1 MATAPPEDQRRLLE
15 VQALDTRAQQL
26 AHQRKNLPALAKLIE
41 LDGRIADLRASL
53 VESRTRVADLKRE
66 LTKAENDVEQVRNR
80 ATRDQQRLEAGG
92 VGARDAV
99 ALTDELSALATRQAA
114 LEEIE
119 LDVMERLE
127 AHEDALAKVEA
138 ANEQLVAE
146 KTTLEAERDA
156 GWAEIDAQVET
167 LAGDR
172 AKAADGLDTALVTL
186 YEKIRVQLG
195 GTGAAVLNGN
205 RCEGCR
211 MDLPPTDVAAI
222 KAAAADAVV
231 RCEEC
236 GRILVR
242 VPSGATTGAAA
253 G

>member
-26 AHQRKNLPALAKLIE
+26 AHQRKNLPALATLTE

-66 LTKAENDVEQVRNR
+66 LLKAESDVEQVRNR
-80 ATRDQQRLEAGG
+80 ATRDQLRLDSGG
-92 VGARDAV
+92 VSAKDAV
-99 ALTDELSALATRQAA
+99 ALTDELGSLATRQAA

-138 ANEQLVAE
+138 ANDELVAE
-146 KTTLEAERDA
+146 KTKVEAERDA
-156 GWAEIDAQVET
+156 GWAELDAQLQVV
-167 LAGDR
+167 AGER
-172 AKAADGLDTALVTL
+172 STKAEGLDTALVTL
-186 YEKIRVQLG
+186 YEKIRTQLG

-222 KAAAADAVV
+222 KAAAPDAVV

-242 VPSGATTGAAA
+242 VATGATTGAAA

>member
-26 AHQRKNLPALAKLIE
+26 AHQRKNLPALTKLID
-41 LDGRIADLRASL
+41 LDGQIADLRTSL

-80 ATRDQQRLEAGG
+80 AARDQQRLDSGG
-92 VGARDAV
+92 VSAKDAV
-99 ALTDELSALATRQAA
+99 ALTDELGSLATRQAT

-119 LDVMERLE
+119 LDIMERLE

-138 ANEQLVAE
+138 ANDELLAE
-146 KTTLEAERDA
+146 KTTVEAERDA
-156 GWAEIDAQVET
+156 AWAELDAQLRVVAGERATRVE
-167 LAGDR
+167 
-172 AKAADGLDTALVTL
+172 GLDATLVKL
-186 YEKIRVQLG
+186 YEKIRTQLG

-211 MDLPPTDVAAI
+211 MDLPPADVAAI
-222 KAAAADAVV
+222 RAAAPDAVV

-242 VPSGATTGAAA
+242 VASGATTGAAA

>member
-1 MATAPPEDQRRLLE
+1 VATAPPEDQRRLLD
-15 VQALDTRAQQL
+15 VQALDTRVQQL
-26 AHQRKNLPALAKLIE
+26 AHQRKNLPALTRLTE

-66 LTKAENDVEQVRNR
+66 LTKAESDVEQVRNR
-80 ATRDQQRLEAGG
+80 ADRDRQRLDSGG
-92 VGARDAV
+92 VSAKDAV
-99 ALTDELSALATRQAA
+99 ALTDELRSLAARQTA
-114 LEEIE
+114 LEEVE

-127 AHEDALAKVEA
+127 AHEDTLAKVEA
-138 ANEQLVAE
+138 ANDELVAE
-146 KTTLEAERDA
+146 KAKVEAERDA
-156 GWAEIDAQVET
+156 GWAEIDAQVQAI
-167 LAGDR
+167 AGER
-172 AKAADGLDTALVTL
+172 AKAVDGLDTALVKL

-211 MDLPPTDVAAI
+211 MDLPPADLATIRSAAP
-222 KAAAADAVV
+222 DAVV

-242 VPSGATTGAAA
+242 VAGAKTGAAA

>member
-1 MATAPPEDQRRLLE
+1 VATAPPEDQRRLLD
-15 VQALDTRAQQL
+15 VQALDTRVQQL
-26 AHQRKNLPALAKLIE
+26 AHQRKNLPALTRLTE

-66 LTKAENDVEQVRNR
+66 LTKAESDVEQVRNR
-80 ATRDQQRLEAGG
+80 ADRDRQRLDSGG
-92 VGARDAV
+92 VSAKDAV
-99 ALTDELSALATRQAA
+99 ALTDELRSLAARQTA
-114 LEEIE
+114 LEEVE

-127 AHEDALAKVEA
+127 AHEDTLAKVEA
-138 ANEQLVAE
+138 ANDELVAE
-146 KTTLEAERDA
+146 KAKVEAERDA
-156 GWAEIDAQVET
+156 GWAEIDAQVQAI
-167 LAGDR
+167 AGER
-172 AKAADGLDTALVTL
+172 AKAVDGLDTALVKL
-186 YEKIRVQLG
+186 YEKIRTQLG

-211 MDLPPTDVAAI
+211 MDLPPADLATIRSAAP
-222 KAAAADAVV
+222 DAVV

-242 VPSGATTGAAA
+242 VAGAKTGAAA

>member
-1 MATAPPEDQRRLLE
+1 MATAPPEDQRRLLD

-26 AHQRKNLPALAKLIE
+26 AHKRRNLPALAKLTE

-66 LTKAENDVEQVRNR
+66 LTKAESDVEQVRNR
-80 ATRDQQRLEAGG
+80 ATRDQERLDSGNVSAK
-92 VGARDAV
+92 DAV
-99 ALTDELSALATRQAA
+99 ALTDELGSLATRQSA
-114 LEEIE
+114 LEEVE

-138 ANEQLVAE
+138 ANDELVAE
-146 KTTLEAERDA
+146 KSEVEAERDA
-156 GWAEIDAQVET
+156 GWAEIDAQVEAI
-167 LAGDR
+167 AGER
-172 AKAADGLDTALVTL
+172 AKAADGLDTALVKL
-186 YEKIRVQLG
+186 YEKIRTQLG

-211 MDLPPTDVAAI
+211 IDLPPGDVAAI
-222 KAAAADAVV
+222 KGAAPDAVV

-242 VPSGATTGAAA
+242 VAGATTGATA

>member
-1 MATAPPEDQRRLLE
+1 VATAPPEDQRRLLE

-26 AHQRKNLPALAKLIE
+26 AHQRKTLPALATLAE
-41 LDGRIADLRASL
+41 LDGRISDLRASL

-66 LTKAENDVEQVRNR
+66 LTKAETDVEQVRNR
-80 ATRDQQRLEAGG
+80 AERDQQRLDAGG
-92 VGARDAV
+92 VSAKDAV
-99 ALTDELSALATRQAA
+99 ALTDELGSLATRQAA

-138 ANEQLVAE
+138 ANDELVGERA
-146 KTTLEAERDA
+146 KVEAERDA
-156 GWAEIDAQVET
+156 GWAAIDAQVQEM
-167 LAGDR
+167 AGER
-172 AKAADGLDTALVTL
+172 AKAADGLDTALIKL
-186 YEKIRVQLG
+186 YEKIRTQLG

-211 MDLPPTDVAAI
+211 MDLPPGDLATIRNAAP
-222 KAAAADAVV
+222 DAVV

-242 VPSGATTGAAA
+242 VTSASTGAAA

>member
-1 MATAPPEDQRRLLE
+1 VATAPPEDQRRLLE

-26 AHQRKNLPALAKLIE
+26 AHQRKSLPALAKLTE
-41 LDGRIADLRASL
+41 LDGRIADLRTSL
-53 VESRTRVADLKRE
+53 IESRTRVADLKRE

-80 ATRDQQRLEAGG
+80 ADRDRQRLDSGG
-92 VGARDAV
+92 VSAKDAV
-99 ALTDELSALATRQAA
+99 ALTDELRSLAARQAA

-127 AHEDALAKVEA
+127 AHEDTLAKVET
-138 ANEQLVAE
+138 ANDELVAE
-146 KTTLEAERDA
+146 KTKVEAERDA
-156 GWAEIDAQVET
+156 GWADIDAQVQVVAGERET
-167 LAGDR
+167 R
-172 AKAADGLDTALVTL
+172 AEGLDKALVTL
-186 YEKIRVQLG
+186 YEKIRTQLG

-211 MDLPPTDVAAI
+211 MDLPPADVAAI
-222 KAAAADAVV
+222 KAAAPDAVV

-242 VPSGATTGAAA
+242 VVFGATTGAAA

>member
-26 AHQRKNLPALAKLIE
+26 AHRRKNLPELTTLSE

-66 LTKAENDVEQVRNR
+66 LTKAETDVEQVRGR
-80 ATRDQQRLEAGG
+80 ATRNQERLDAGA
-92 VGARDAV
+92 VSAKDAV
-99 ALTDELSALATRQAA
+99 ALTDELSSLGARQSA
-114 LEEIE
+114 LEEVE

-127 AHEDALAKVEA
+127 AHQEALGTVEA
-138 ANEQLVAE
+138 ANDELAAE
-146 KTTLEAERDA
+146 KSKVEAERDA
-156 GWAEIDAQVET
+156 GWAEIDGEVAAIAT
-167 LAGDR
+167 DR
-172 AKAADGLDTALVTL
+172 TAKAEGLDAALVTL
-186 YEKIRVQLG
+186 YEKIRAQRG
-195 GTGAAVLNGN
+195 GMGAAVLNGN
-205 RCEGCR
+205 RCDGCR
-211 MDLPPTDVAAI
+211 IDLPPGDVAAI
-222 KAAAADAVV
+222 KAAAPDAVV

-242 VPSGATTGAAA
+242 VASTTGAAA

>member
-26 AHQRKNLPALAKLIE
+26 EHQRKSLPALTQLTE

-66 LTKAENDVEQVRNR
+66 LTKAEGDVEQVRNR
-80 ATRDQQRLEAGG
+80 AARDQQRLDTGSVSAK
-92 VGARDAV
+92 DAV
-99 ALTDELSALATRQAA
+99 ALTDELRSLAARQAA
-114 LEEIE
+114 LEEVE
-119 LDVMERLE
+119 LDVMERLD

-138 ANEQLVAE
+138 ANDELVAE
-146 KTTLEAERDA
+146 KTKVEGERDK
-156 GWAEIDAQVET
+156 GWADLDAQAAA
-167 LAGDR
+167 LAASR
-172 AKAADGLDTALVTL
+172 VTAVDGLDAGLVAL
-186 YEKIRVQLG
+186 YEKLRAQLG

-205 RCEGCR
+205 RCDGCR
-211 MDLPPTDVAAI
+211 MDLPPVDLDKIRSAAP
-222 KAAAADAVV
+222 DAVV

-242 VPSGATTGAAA
+242 VASPTGAAA

>member
-1 MATAPPEDQRRLLE
+1 MATAPPEDQRRLLD
-15 VQALDTRAQQL
+15 VQALDTRTQQL
-26 AHQRKNLPALAKLIE
+26 AHQRKNLPALATLTE
-41 LDGRIADLRASL
+41 LDGRIVDLRASL

-66 LTKAENDVEQVRNR
+66 LVKAETDVEQVRNR
-80 ATRDQQRLEAGG
+80 ADRDQQRLDAGG
-92 VGARDAV
+92 VSAKDAV
-99 ALTDELSALATRQAA
+99 ALTDELGSLATRQAA

-119 LDVMERLE
+119 LDIMERLE
-127 AHEDALAKVEA
+127 AHEDALAQVES
-138 ANEQLVAE
+138 ANDDLVAE
-146 KTTLEAERDA
+146 KTKVEAERDA
-156 GWAEIDAQVET
+156 GWAEIDAQVEAI
-167 LAGDR
+167 AGER

-186 YEKIRVQLG
+186 YEKIRTQLG

-211 MDLPPTDVAAI
+211 MDLPPGDVAAI
-222 KAAAADAVV
+222 KGAAPDAVV

-242 VPSGATTGAAA
+242 VDVAKAGASA

>member
-1 MATAPPEDQRRLLE
+1 MATAAPEDQHRLLE

-26 AHQRKNLPALAKLIE
+26 AHQRKNLPALAKLTE

-66 LTKAENDVEQVRNR
+66 LVKAETDVEQVRNR
-80 ATRDQQRLEAGG
+80 AARDQQRLDSGG
-92 VGARDAV
+92 VSAKDAV
-99 ALTDELSALATRQAA
+99 ALTGELGSLGTRQAA
-114 LEEIE
+114 LEEVE
-119 LDVMERLE
+119 LGVMERLE

-138 ANEQLVAE
+138 ANAELVAE
-146 KTTLEAERDA
+146 KTGVEAERDA
-156 GWAEIDAQVET
+156 GWADIDAQ
-167 LAGDR
+167 LATIVGDR

-186 YEKIRVQLG
+186 YEKIRTQLG

-211 MDLPPTDVAAI
+211 IDLPPGDVAAI
-222 KAAAADAVV
+222 KGAAPDAVV

-242 VPSGATTGAAA
+242 VPGATTGTAA

>member
-1 MATAPPEDQRRLLE
+1 VATAPPEDQRRLLD

-26 AHQRKNLPALAKLIE
+26 AHQRKNLPALATLTD

-66 LTKAENDVEQVRNR
+66 LVKAETDVEQVRNR
-80 ATRDQQRLEAGG
+80 ATRDQQRLDSGG
-92 VGARDAV
+92 VSAKDAV
-99 ALTDELSALATRQAA
+99 ALTDELGSLATRQAA

-127 AHEDALAKVEA
+127 AHEEALDKVEA
-138 ANEQLVAE
+138 ANDELVAE
-146 KTTLEAERDA
+146 KTKVEAERDA
-156 GWAEIDAQVET
+156 GWAEIDAQVATIVGE
-167 LAGDR
+167 R

-186 YEKIRVQLG
+186 YEKIRTQLG

-211 MDLPPTDVAAI
+211 IDLPPGDVAAI
-222 KAAAADAVV
+222 KGAAPDAVV

-242 VPSGATTGAAA
+242 VDVAKTGAAA

>member
-1 MATAPPEDQRRLLE
+1 MATAPPEDQRRLLD

-26 AHQRKNLPALAKLIE
+26 AHRRKNLPALTKLAE
-41 LDGRIADLRASL
+41 LDERIADLRASL

-80 ATRDQQRLEAGG
+80 ATRDQQRLDSGG
-92 VGARDAV
+92 VSAKDAV
-99 ALTDELSALATRQAA
+99 ALTDELRSLAARQAA

-138 ANEQLVAE
+138 ANDELVSEKAE
-146 KTTLEAERDA
+146 VEAERDA
-156 GWAEIDAQVET
+156 GWAEIDAQFEAI
-167 LAGDR
+167 AGER
-172 AKAADGLDTALVTL
+172 AQAAEGLDTALVKL
-186 YEKIRVQLG
+186 YDKIRTQLG

-211 MDLPPTDVAAI
+211 IDLPPGDVAAI
-222 KAAAADAVV
+222 NGAAPDAVV

-242 VPSGATTGAAA
+242 VAGAKTGAAA

>member
-26 AHQRKNLPALAKLIE
+26 AHQRRSLPALATLTE

-66 LTKAENDVEQVRNR
+66 LIKAESDVEQVRNR
-80 ATRDQQRLEAGG
+80 ATRDQQRLDSGG
-92 VGARDAV
+92 VSAKDAV
-99 ALTDELSALATRQAA
+99 ALTDELGSLATRQAA

-127 AHEDALAKVEA
+127 AHEDVLTKVEA
-138 ANEQLVAE
+138 ANDELVAE
-146 KTTLEAERDA
+146 KTRVEAERDA
-156 GWAEIDAQVET
+156 GWADLDEQVAALT
-167 LAGDR
+167 ASR
-172 AKAADGLDTALVTL
+172 ATAVEGLDAALVTL
-186 YEKIRVQLG
+186 YEKIRAQLG

-211 MDLPPTDVAAI
+211 MDLPPADLATIKSAAP
-222 KAAAADAVV
+222 DAVV

-242 VPSGATTGAAA
+242 VATGATTGAAA

>member
-1 MATAPPEDQRRLLE
+1 VATAPPEDQRRLLD
-15 VQALDTRAQQL
+15 VQALDTRVQQL
-26 AHQRKNLPALAKLIE
+26 AHQRKNLPALARLTE
-41 LDGRIADLRASL
+41 LDERIADLRASL

-66 LTKAENDVEQVRNR
+66 LTKAESDVEQVRNR
-80 ATRDQQRLEAGG
+80 ATRDQQRLDSGG
-92 VGARDAV
+92 VSAKDAV
-99 ALTDELSALATRQAA
+99 ALTDELASLATRQAA

-127 AHEDALAKVEA
+127 AHEDALAKVES
-138 ANEQLVAE
+138 ANDELVAE
-146 KTTLEAERDA
+146 RAKVEAERDA
-156 GWAEIDAQVET
+156 GWAEIDAQVGAI
-167 LAGDR
+167 AGER
-172 AKAADGLDTALVTL
+172 AKAADGLDTALVKL
-186 YEKIRVQLG
+186 YDKIRTQLG

-222 KAAAADAVV
+222 RGAAPDAVV

-242 VPSGATTGAAA
+242 VAGATTGAAA

>member
-1 MATAPPEDQRRLLE
+1 VATAPPEDQRRLLE
-15 VQALDTRAQQL
+15 VQGLDTRTQQL
-26 AHQRKNLPALAKLIE
+26 AHQRKNLPALAKLTE
-41 LDGRIADLRASL
+41 LDGQIADLRTSL

-66 LTKAENDVEQVRNR
+66 LTKAESDVEQVRNR
-80 ATRDQQRLEAGG
+80 AERDRQRLDSGG
-92 VGARDAV
+92 VSAKDAV
-99 ALTDELSALATRQAA
+99 ALTDELGSLATRQAA
-114 LEEIE
+114 LEEVE

-138 ANEQLVAE
+138 ANDELVAE
-146 KTTLEAERDA
+146 KTKVEAERDA
-156 GWAEIDAQVET
+156 GWADIDAQIQVVAAE
-167 LAGDR
+167 R
-172 AKAADGLDTALVTL
+172 ATKAEGLDTALVTL
-186 YEKIRVQLG
+186 YEKIRTQLG

-211 MDLPPTDVAAI
+211 MDLPPIDVAAI
-222 KAAAADAVV
+222 KAAAPDAVV

-242 VPSGATTGAAA
+242 VASGATTGAAA